1 MRVVECF
8 TAWLALAAASAGA
21 MDEPPF
27 PGGWNADLSAS
38 QYRIGLDSEI
48 RHGGKSAAFIEPR
61 VALPQPP
68 ANGSLLQTINARDYR
83 GKRLRFAAFVK
94 TTNLDRWAELWT
106 LVWRS
111 SPDSSDSAAAPAIK
125 ENTDWARHAVEF
137 LVADDAVT
145 IECGLR
151 LVAGGRAW
159 IDDASLEIVGKADDT
174 VAKPNPGHRGRF
186 EEPPPGLPSRLEN
199 GDFEQSKPVYDL
211 ALAQGLWELEGGK
224 FEDPHTVR
232 ETRLIAGNKA
242 TVTCYD
248 KTGRICSQSTTEFS
262 LGSSGRVSLMTHR
275 NLEFTAG
282 LSKGAKAPPG
292 VSTSNVYSVNH
303 SRFTEIR
310 GAVDGSGFSPVVQQ
324 WKRVEGEPARGNAE

>member
-1 MRVVECF
+1 MKVVACF
-8 TAWLALAAASAGA
+8 TAWLALGAVSAGA

-48 RHGGKSAAFIEPR
+48 RHGGKTAGFIEPR

-68 ANGSLLQTINARDYR
+68 ANGSLVQTIDARGYR

-94 TTNLDRWAELWT
+94 TRDLDRWAELWT
-106 LVWRS
+106 VVWRS
-111 SPDSSDSAAAPAIK
+111 SPDASDSASAPAIK
-125 ENTDWARHAVEF
+125 KDTDWARHAVEF
-137 LVADDAVT
+137 FVADDAVT

-159 IDDASLEIVGKADDT
+159 IDDASLEVVGKADDT
-174 VAKPNPGHRGRF
+174 VRKLNPGQGGRF
-186 EEPPPGLPSRLEN
+186 EEPPPGLPCRLEN
-199 GDFEQSKPVYDL
+199 GDFEQPKPVYDL
-211 ALAQGLWELEGGK
+211 ALAQGLWELEGGN
-224 FEDPHTVR
+224 FDDRQTVR

-248 KTGRICSQSTTEFS
+248 KAGKICSQSSTEFR
-262 LGSSGRVSLMTHR
+262 LEPSGRVSLITHR
-275 NLEFTAG
+275 YGEYTAG
-282 LSKGAKAPPG
+282 LSKGSKAPPG
-292 VSTSNVYSVNH
+292 VSTSNVYSVNR

-310 GAVDGSGFSPVVQQ
+310 GALDGSGFPPVVHQ
-324 WKRVEGEPARGNAE
+324 WKRIEGE